1 MNWQIFLSFSG
12 IDFLHQ
18 NSILVLHLPTIIY
31 SPISTTFA
39 SNSNHLHTN
48 QETVVKIRVKTHRF
62 TKQSFNINSRFPQE
76 EKRGIF
82 SKSSAIRRFRALQNR
97 TRIFENVAK
106 ILRHPSHHFA
116 NFDHDRWTHSCHCIH
131 KCTDVFGN
139 GVHCT
144 NQRKIGV
151 KCRK

>member
-1 MNWQIFLSFSG
+1 MSFSG

-31 SPISTTFA
+31 SPIFTTFA

-97 TRIFENVAK
+97 TRMFENVAK

-116 NFDHDRWTHSCHCIH
+116 NFDHDRWTHSCHWIH
-131 KCTDVFGN
+131 QCSDVFRN